1 MKTKLLL
8 FAVALLTMLSTS
20 AVAQSEDASQMRELM
35 KGKIDQLNALVPS
48 GVKGL
53 TGKVKKDVNT
63 FTGNFTNL
71 YNASPLRDYDDYK
84 DGYDFL
90 EFVIGHVNK
99 YLAAYKDFSDKM
111 NKLEGMINHF
121 NADTEKKQQF
131 KTFAQN
137 VYNAYWALS
146 ANDMIAL
153 NDEDK
158 EELLEYEME
167 NFDAWEMQDV
177 QSWNIDQVADNAADH
192 LFVSTYDQF
201 NNFFSQNS
209 AELGSIYISVDAI
222 GTKEN
227 PENLTAQLRNPDFE
241 TPGEQWWGT
250 EWSNLSDNAAEQYGK
265 AFETYQQVHLPQGYY
280 TLVAYCADRRSSIND
295 ILANLNINDN
305 WWLMDYSTQLY
316 AKVGDDDTIAERTY
330 ILNDLALTTDIT
342 NGAGNISSF
351 DVAGTTYYLPNSISE
366 YRAWEDAKIN
376 RDGHGHGVVL
386 QFQVWQDGG
395 EFAKLGFAN
404 RAGVESDRMFLADGI
419 KLYYAT
425 DDYPEFDI
433 STPDY
438 TSAYIPGTGKATLY
452 TTSAL
457 DFSGVNGLT
466 AYTAKRNGSTVTLT
480 QVDNVPA
487 NTGVV
492 LMGESN
498 TYRIPKIASST
509 TDKGDLKGSA
519 TDATAIDDY
528 ATVGGIYTFT
538 DDPLNNQMNF
548 VKMTV
553 GSIPAG
559 EPYLLVPSAEET
571 TDIMKVVMPGA
582 TTNYDLTLADGSNA
596 HGTVTLSVGGSAAS
610 QAQKDDVVTIT
621 VTPNEGYLAENVTVR
636 SYTTWEAASEILT
649 SGGNNPELVSDITV
663 TKNETD
669 GTWQFT
675 MPEANVWIK
684 VTYTKNLQDAWIQ
697 TIANQTYTGSAIEPT
712 IEVKDGETTLVAN
725 TDYTVA
731 YTNNTE
737 VGEATVT
744 VTGTGNY
751 SGTATAT
758 FYILANKTELNNA
771 ITEAENYYNSISES
785 NPTAAAAL
793 QTAINTAKG
802 VQANPGVTQDAV
814 ENAVAALTYAVNT
827 AKQAVLTD
835 TKTALSDAIAEAEA
849 YYESIKDSNP
859 EHAASL
865 KTAIDAAKHT
875 QEKSNATQEQVDAA
889 LAVITVAKTTA
900 EEAVLTET
908 KTALDDAITEAE
920 NYYNSISESNPT
932 AAAALQTAINTAKG
946 VQANPGVTQDAVE
959 NAVAALTAASN
970 DAKAEVAL
978 KRITLTIPAKSY
990 MARIDAD
997 KRQIETAVEGVKLYS
1012 VKSVSSTE
1020 VELTGELSVIAAEMP
1035 YFIYNDNDT
1044 EVEVNI
1050 VVSSEDAS
1058 NVEYDSE
1065 HFKGTLVDKTFTD
1078 EDMQEADHYV
1088 LTGKNFVWVKDAGTL
1103 AAGKCWIELI
1113 PTSTANARAL
1123 SIVAEG
1129 ATGISTAKTA
1139 ADNMDGFVYDLQGR
1153 RIVKPTKGVVIIN
1166 GKKVLI
1172 K

>member
-1 MKTKLLL
+1 M
-8 FAVALLTMLSTS
+8 
-20 AVAQSEDASQMRELM
+20 
-35 KGKIDQLNALVPS
+35 
-48 GVKGL
+48 
-53 TGKVKKDVNT
+53 
-63 FTGNFTNL
+63 
-71 YNASPLRDYDDYK
+71 
-84 DGYDFL
+84 
-90 EFVIGHVNK
+90 
-99 YLAAYKDFSDKM
+99 
-111 NKLEGMINHF
+111 
-121 NADTEKKQQF
+121 
-131 KTFAQN
+131 
-137 VYNAYWALS
+137 
-146 ANDMIAL
+146 
-153 NDEDK
+153 
-158 EELLEYEME
+158 
-167 NFDAWEMQDV
+167 
-177 QSWNIDQVADNAADH
+177 QSWNIDQVAGGAADH
-192 LFVSTYDQF
+192 QFISTYDQF

-222 GTKEN
+222 GTKET

-265 AFETYQQVHLPQGYY
+265 AFETYQQVYLPQGYY

-295 ILANLNINDN
+295 ILANLNINDT
-305 WWLMDYSTQLY
+305 WWLMDYSTQLF
-316 AKVGDDDTIAERTY
+316 AKVGEDDTISERTY
-330 ILNDLALTTDIT
+330 IVNDLALTTDIT

-351 DVAGTTYYLPNSISE
+351 DVAGTTYYIPNSISE

-425 DDYPEFDI
+425 DGYPEFDI

-438 TSAYIPGTGKATLY
+438 TSAYIPGPGKATLY

-498 TYRIPKIASST
+498 TYRIPRIASST
-509 TDKGDLKGSA
+509 TDRGDLKGSA
-519 TDATAIDDY
+519 TDATVIDDY
-528 ATVGGIYTFT
+528 ATIGGIYTFT

-559 EPYLLVPSAEET
+559 EPYLLVPTAEEI

-582 TTNYDLTLADGSNA
+582 ATNYDLTLADGSNA
-596 HGTVTLSVGGSAAS
+596 HGTVTLSVGGSDAS

-621 VTPNEGYLAENVTVR
+621 VTPNEGYSAKDVTVR

-684 VTYTKNLQDAWIQ
+684 VTYVADKSELNDAIDEAEAYYESIKDSNPEPASALKTAIDAAKEVKNNNSSTLSKEQVDAALAALTVAKTTAEGAVLTETKNELSDA
-697 TIANQTYTGSAIEPT
+697 IA
-712 IEVKDGETTLVAN
+712 
-725 TDYTVA
+725 
-731 YTNNTE
+731 
-737 VGEATVT
+737 
-744 VTGTGNY
+744 
-751 SGTATAT
+751 
-758 FYILANKTELNNA
+758 
-771 ITEAENYYNSISES
+771 EAENYYNSISES
-785 NPTAAAAL
+785 NPTAATAL

-802 VQANPGVTQDAV
+802 VQANPD
-814 ENAVAALTYAVNT
+814 
-827 AKQAVLTD
+827 
-835 TKTALSDAIAEAEA
+835 
-849 YYESIKDSNP
+849 
-859 EHAASL
+859 
-865 KTAIDAAKHT
+865 
-875 QEKSNATQEQVDAA
+875 ATQEQVDAA
-889 LAVITVAKTTA
+889 LA
-900 EEAVLTET
+900 
-908 KTALDDAITEAE
+908 
-920 NYYNSISESNPT
+920 
-932 AAAALQTAINTAKG
+932 
-946 VQANPGVTQDAVE
+946 
-959 NAVAALTAASN
+959 ALTAASN
-970 DAKAEVAL
+970 AAKAEVAL

-997 KRQIETAVEGVKLYS
+997 KRQIENAVEGVKLYS
-1012 VKSVSSTE
+1012 VKSVSNTE

-1058 NVEYDSE
+1058 NVQYDSE

>member
-35 KGKIDQLNALVPS
+35 KGRIDSLNTLVSS

-53 TGKVKKDVNT
+53 TGKLKKDVNT
-63 FTGNFTNL
+63 FTGNYTNL

-99 YLAAYKDFSDKM
+99 YLAAYKDFSGKM
-111 NKLEGMINHF
+111 EKLKGMINHF

-131 KTFAQN
+131 KNFAQN
-137 VYNAYWALS
+137 VYDAYWALS

-158 EELLEYEME
+158 EELVEYEME

-201 NNFFSQNS
+201 KNFFSQNS

-265 AFETYQQVHLPQGYY
+265 AFETYQQVYLPQGYY

-330 ILNDLALTTDIT
+330 IVNDLALTTDIT

-498 TYRIPKIASST
+498 IYQIPRIASST
-509 TDKGDLKGSA
+509 TDKGDLNGSA

-528 ATVGGIYTFT
+528 ATIGGIYTFT

-559 EPYLLVPSAEET
+559 EPYLLVPTAEET
-571 TDIMKVVMPGA
+571 TDIMRVVMPGA

-663 TKNETD
+663 SKNTED

-697 TIANQTYTGSAIEPT
+697 AIDNQTYTGSAIEPT

-814 ENAVAALTYAVNT
+814 ENAVAALT
-827 AKQAVLTD
+827 
-835 TKTALSDAIAEAEA
+835 
-849 YYESIKDSNP
+849 
-859 EHAASL
+859 
-865 KTAIDAAKHT
+865 
-875 QEKSNATQEQVDAA
+875 
-889 LAVITVAKTTA
+889 
-900 EEAVLTET
+900 
-908 KTALDDAITEAE
+908 
-920 NYYNSISESNPT
+920 
-932 AAAALQTAINTAKG
+932 
-946 VQANPGVTQDAVE
+946 
-959 NAVAALTAASN
+959 AASN
-970 DAKAEVAL
+970 AAKAEVAL

-1012 VKSVSSTE
+1012 VKSVSNTE
-1020 VELTGELSVIAAEMP
+1020 VELTGGLSVIAAEMP

-1044 EVEVNI
+1044 EVEVSI

-1113 PTSTANARAL
+1113 PTLTTNARAL

>member
-1 MKTKLLL
+1 M
-8 FAVALLTMLSTS
+8 
-20 AVAQSEDASQMRELM
+20 
-35 KGKIDQLNALVPS
+35 
-48 GVKGL
+48 
-53 TGKVKKDVNT
+53 
-63 FTGNFTNL
+63 
-71 YNASPLRDYDDYK
+71 
-84 DGYDFL
+84 
-90 EFVIGHVNK
+90 
-99 YLAAYKDFSDKM
+99 
-111 NKLEGMINHF
+111 
-121 NADTEKKQQF
+121 
-131 KTFAQN
+131 
-137 VYNAYWALS
+137 
-146 ANDMIAL
+146 
-153 NDEDK
+153 
-158 EELLEYEME
+158 
-167 NFDAWEMQDV
+167 
-177 QSWNIDQVADNAADH
+177 QSWNIDQVAGGAADH
-192 LFVSTYDQF
+192 QFISTYDQF

-222 GTKEN
+222 GTKET

-265 AFETYQQVHLPQGYY
+265 AFETYQQVYLPQGYY

-295 ILANLNINDN
+295 ILANLNINDT
-305 WWLMDYSTQLY
+305 WWLMDYSTQLF
-316 AKVGDDDTIAERTY
+316 AKVGEDDTISERTY
-330 ILNDLALTTDIT
+330 IVNDLALTTDIT

-351 DVAGTTYYLPNSISE
+351 DVAGTTYYIPNSISE

-425 DDYPEFDI
+425 DGYPEFDI

-438 TSAYIPGTGKATLY
+438 TSAYIPGPGKATLY

-498 TYRIPKIASST
+498 TYRIPRIASST
-509 TDKGDLKGSA
+509 TDRGDLKGSA
-519 TDATAIDDY
+519 TDATVIDDY
-528 ATVGGIYTFT
+528 ATIGGIYTFT

-548 VKMTV
+548 VKMIV

-559 EPYLLVPSAEET
+559 EPYLLVPTAEEI

-582 TTNYDLTLADGSNA
+582 ATNYDLTLADGSNA
-596 HGTVTLSVGGSAAS
+596 HGTVTLSVGGSDAS

-621 VTPNEGYLAENVTVR
+621 VTPNEGYSAKDVTVR

-684 VTYTKNLQDAWIQ
+684 VTYVADKSELNDAIDEAEAYYES
-697 TIANQTYTGSAIEPT
+697 IKDSNPVPASALKTAIDAAK
-712 IEVKDGETTLVAN
+712 EVKNNNSSTLSKEQVDAALAAL
-725 TDYTVA
+725 TVA
-731 YTNNTE
+731 
-737 VGEATVT
+737 
-744 VTGTGNY
+744 
-751 SGTATAT
+751 S
-758 FYILANKTELNNA
+758 
-771 ITEAENYYNSISES
+771 
-785 NPTAAAAL
+785 
-793 QTAINTAKG
+793 NTAK
-802 VQANPGVTQDAV
+802 N
-814 ENAVAALTYAVNT
+814 
-827 AKQAVLTD
+827 AVLTE
-835 TKTALSDAIAEAEA
+835 TKNELSDAIAEAEA

-859 EHAASL
+859 DAASSL
-865 KTAIDAAKHT
+865 KIAIESAKHT

-900 EEAVLTET
+900 EQAVLTET

-920 NYYNSISESNPT
+920 AYYESIKDSNPE

-946 VQANPGVTQDAVE
+946 VQANPGATQDAVE

-1012 VKSVSSTE
+1012 VKSVSNTE
-1020 VELTGELSVIAAEMP
+1020 VELTGGLSVIAAEMP

-1050 VVSSEDAS
+1050 VVSSEDADK
-1058 NVEYDSE
+1058 VDYDSE

-1078 EDMQEADHYV
+1078 EDMQEVDHYV

>member
-35 KGKIDQLNALVPS
+35 KTRIDSLNTLVSS

-53 TGKVKKDVNT
+53 TGKLKNDVNT
-63 FTGNFTNL
+63 FTGNYTNL

-90 EFVIGHVNK
+90 EFMIGHVNR
-99 YLAAYKDFSDKM
+99 YLAAYKDFSGKIE
-111 NKLEGMINHF
+111 KLKGMIDNF

-131 KTFAQN
+131 KNFAQN
-137 VYNAYWALS
+137 VYDAYWALS

-153 NDEDK
+153 NDQDK
-158 EELLEYEME
+158 EELVEYEVTY
-167 NFDAWEMQDV
+167 FDAWEIQEV
-177 QSWNIDQVADNAADH
+177 QSWNIDQVAGGAADH

-222 GTKEN
+222 GTKET

-265 AFETYQQVHLPQGYY
+265 AFETYQQVYLPQGYY

-295 ILANLNINDN
+295 ILANLNINDP
-305 WWLMDYSTQLY
+305 WWLMDYSTQLF

-425 DDYPEFDI
+425 DGYPEFDI

-498 TYRIPKIASST
+498 IYQIPRIASST
-509 TDKGDLKGSA
+509 TDKGDLNGSA

-528 ATVGGIYTFT
+528 ATIGGIYTFT

-559 EPYLLVPSAEET
+559 EPYLLVPTAEET
-571 TDIMKVVMPGA
+571 TDIMRVVMPGA
-582 TTNYDLTLADGSNA
+582 ATNYDLTLADGSNA
-596 HGTVTLSVGGSAAS
+596 HGTVTLSVGGSAAT
-610 QAQKDDVVTIT
+610 QAAKDDVVTIT

-684 VTYTKNLQDAWIQ
+684 VTY
-697 TIANQTYTGSAIEPT
+697 
-712 IEVKDGETTLVAN
+712 VA
-725 TDYTVA
+725 D
-731 YTNNTE
+731 
-737 VGEATVT
+737 
-744 VTGTGNY
+744 
-751 SGTATAT
+751 
-758 FYILANKTELNNA
+758 KTELNNA

-802 VQANPGVTQDAV
+802 VQTNPGVTQDAV

-859 EHAASL
+859 DAASSL
-865 KTAIDAAKHT
+865 KIAIESAKHT

-900 EEAVLTET
+900 EQDVLTET

-920 NYYNSISESNPT
+920 NYYNSISESNPE
-932 AAAALQTAINTAKG
+932 AAAVLQTAINTAKG
-946 VQANPGVTQDAVE
+946 VQGNADATQEQVDA
-959 NAVAALTAASN
+959 ALAALTAASN
-970 DAKAEVAL
+970 AAKAEVAL

-1012 VKSVSSTE
+1012 VKSVSNTE
-1020 VELTGELSVIAAEMP
+1020 VELTGGLSVIAAEMP

-1050 VVSSEDAS
+1050 VVSSEDAN
-1058 NVEYDSE
+1058 NVQYDSE

-1113 PTSTANARAL
+1113 PTLTTNARAL

-1129 ATGISTAKTA
+1129 ATGISAAKTA

>member
-1 MKTKLLL
+1 M
-8 FAVALLTMLSTS
+8 
-20 AVAQSEDASQMRELM
+20 
-35 KGKIDQLNALVPS
+35 
-48 GVKGL
+48 
-53 TGKVKKDVNT
+53 
-63 FTGNFTNL
+63 
-71 YNASPLRDYDDYK
+71 
-84 DGYDFL
+84 
-90 EFVIGHVNK
+90 
-99 YLAAYKDFSDKM
+99 
-111 NKLEGMINHF
+111 
-121 NADTEKKQQF
+121 
-131 KTFAQN
+131 
-137 VYNAYWALS
+137 
-146 ANDMIAL
+146 
-153 NDEDK
+153 
-158 EELLEYEME
+158 
-167 NFDAWEMQDV
+167 
-177 QSWNIDQVADNAADH
+177 QSWNIDQVAGGAADH
-192 LFVSTYDQF
+192 QFISTYDQF

-222 GTKEN
+222 GTKET

-265 AFETYQQVHLPQGYY
+265 AFETYQQVYLPQGYY

-295 ILANLNINDN
+295 ILANLNINDT
-305 WWLMDYSTQLY
+305 WWLMDYSTQLF
-316 AKVGDDDTIAERTY
+316 AKVGEDDTISERTY
-330 ILNDLALTTDIT
+330 IVNDLALTTDIT

-351 DVAGTTYYLPNSISE
+351 DVAGTTYYIPNSISE

-376 RDGHGHGVVL
+376 RDGHGVVL

-425 DDYPEFDI
+425 DGYPEFDI

-438 TSAYIPGTGKATLY
+438 TSAYIPGPGKATLY

-498 TYRIPKIASST
+498 TYRIPRIASST
-509 TDKGDLKGSA
+509 TDRGDLKGSA
-519 TDATAIDDY
+519 TDATVIDDY
-528 ATVGGIYTFT
+528 ATIGGIYTFT

-548 VKMTV
+548 VKMIV

-559 EPYLLVPSAEET
+559 EPYLLVPTAEEI

-582 TTNYDLTLADGSNA
+582 ATNYDLTLADGSNA
-596 HGTVTLSVGGSAAS
+596 HGTVTLSVGGSDAS

-621 VTPNEGYLAENVTVR
+621 VTPNEGYSAKDVTVR

-684 VTYTKNLQDAWIQ
+684 VTY
-697 TIANQTYTGSAIEPT
+697 
-712 IEVKDGETTLVAN
+712 VA
-725 TDYTVA
+725 DK
-731 YTNNTE
+731 
-737 VGEATVT
+737 
-744 VTGTGNY
+744 
-751 SGTATAT
+751 S
-758 FYILANKTELNNA
+758 ELN
-771 ITEAENYYNSISES
+771 
-785 NPTAAAAL
+785 
-793 QTAINTAKG
+793 
-802 VQANPGVTQDAV
+802 
-814 ENAVAALTYAVNT
+814 
-827 AKQAVLTD
+827 
-835 TKTALSDAIAEAEA
+835 DAIDEAEA

-859 EHAASL
+859 EPASAL
-865 KTAIDAAKHT
+865 KTAIDAAKEVKNNNSST
-875 QEKSNATQEQVDAA
+875 LSKEQVDAA
-889 LAVITVAKTTA
+889 LA
-900 EEAVLTET
+900 
-908 KTALDDAITEAE
+908 
-920 NYYNSISESNPT
+920 
-932 AAAALQTAINTAKG
+932 
-946 VQANPGVTQDAVE
+946 
-959 NAVAALTAASN
+959 ALTAASN
-970 DAKAEVAL
+970 AAKAEVAL

-997 KRQIETAVEGVKLYS
+997 KRQIENAVEGVKLYS
-1012 VKSVSSTE
+1012 VKSVSNTE
-1020 VELTGELSVIAAEMP
+1020 VELTSELSVIAAEMP

-1044 EVEVNI
+1044 EVEVSI
-1050 VVSSEDAS
+1050 VVSSEDAN
-1058 NVEYDSE
+1058 NVQYDSE

-1139 ADNMDGFVYDLQGR
+1139 ADNMDGFVYDLQGL

>member
-20 AVAQSEDASQMRELM
+20 AVAQSGDASQMRELM
-35 KGKIDQLNALVPS
+35 KGRLDSLSTLVPS

-53 TGKVKKDVNT
+53 DGKVKKDINT
-63 FTGNFTNL
+63 YIGSYTDL
-71 YNASPLRDYDDYK
+71 YNASPLKGYNEYEDAYDY
-84 DGYDFL
+84 L
-90 EFVIGHVNK
+90 EYLIDHVNR

-111 NKLEGMINHF
+111 SKLKNMFDNF

-153 NDEDK
+153 NNEDQ
-158 EELLEYEME
+158 EQLVEYEVD
-167 NFDAWEMQDV
+167 NFDAWEIQDV

-192 LFVSTYDQF
+192 LYVSTYDQF

-209 AELGSIYISVDAI
+209 TELGSIYLWVDETP
-222 GTKEN
+222 TKES
-227 PENLTAQLRNPDFE
+227 PKDLTAQLRNPDFE
-241 TPGEQWWGT
+241 TAGEQWWGT
-250 EWSNLSDNAAEQYGK
+250 EWSRFSDNAVEQYGK
-265 AFETYQQVHLPQGYY
+265 AFDTYQQVYLPQGYY
-280 TLVAYCADRRSSIND
+280 TLVAYCVDRRSSIND
-295 ILANLNINDN
+295 ILSNLNINDN
-305 WWLMDYSTQLY
+305 WWLMEYSTQLY
-316 AKVGDDDTIAERTY
+316 AKVGEDDTIAERTY

-376 RDGHGHGVVL
+376 IDGHGHGVVL
-386 QFQVWQDGG
+386 NFQVYEDGG
-395 EFAKLGFAN
+395 EFAKLGFVN

-425 DDYPEFDI
+425 DGYPEFDI

-457 DFSGVNGLT
+457 DFSGVKGLT

-498 TYRIPKIASST
+498 TYQIPKIASST
-509 TDKGDLKGSA
+509 TDRGDLKGSA

-548 VKMTV
+548 VKMIV

-559 EPYLLVPSAEET
+559 EPYLLVPAAEET
-571 TDIMKVVMPGA
+571 TDIMRVIMPGA

-610 QAQKDDVVTIT
+610 QAQKDDVVTVS

-636 SYTTWEAASEILT
+636 SYTSWEAAAEILT
-649 SGGNNPELVSDITV
+649 SGGNNPELVSDINV
-663 TKNETD
+663 SKNTED

-697 TIANQTYTGSAIEPT
+697 AIANQTYTGSAIEPT

-744 VTGTGNY
+744 VTGAGNY
-751 SGTATAT
+751 SGTATTT
-758 FYILANKTELNNA
+758 FYILADKTELNNA

-802 VQANPGVTQDAV
+802 MQGNPGVTQDAV
-814 ENAVAALTYAVNT
+814 ENAVAALTYALNT
-827 AKQAVLTD
+827 AKAD
-835 TKTALSDAIAEAEA
+835 
-849 YYESIKDSNP
+849 
-859 EHAASL
+859 
-865 KTAIDAAKHT
+865 
-875 QEKSNATQEQVDAA
+875 
-889 LAVITVAKTTA
+889 
-900 EEAVLTET
+900 
-908 KTALDDAITEAE
+908 
-920 NYYNSISESNPT
+920 
-932 AAAALQTAINTAKG
+932 
-946 VQANPGVTQDAVE
+946 
-959 NAVAALTAASN
+959 
-970 DAKAEVAL
+970 VAL

-1012 VKSVSSTE
+1012 VKSVSNTE

-1035 YFIYNDNDT
+1035 YFIYNAGDT
-1044 EVEVNI
+1044 EVEVSI
-1050 VVSSEDAS
+1050 VVSSEDADK
-1058 NVEYDSE
+1058 VDYDSE

-1088 LTGKNFVWVKDAGTL
+1088 LSGGSSFVWVKDAGTL

-1113 PTSTANARAL
+1113 PTLTTNARRL

-1153 RIVKPTKGVVIIN
+1153 RIVNPTKGVVIIN

>member
-1 MKTKLLL
+1 M
-8 FAVALLTMLSTS
+8 
-20 AVAQSEDASQMRELM
+20 
-35 KGKIDQLNALVPS
+35 
-48 GVKGL
+48 
-53 TGKVKKDVNT
+53 
-63 FTGNFTNL
+63 
-71 YNASPLRDYDDYK
+71 
-84 DGYDFL
+84 
-90 EFVIGHVNK
+90 
-99 YLAAYKDFSDKM
+99 
-111 NKLEGMINHF
+111 
-121 NADTEKKQQF
+121 
-131 KTFAQN
+131 
-137 VYNAYWALS
+137 
-146 ANDMIAL
+146 
-153 NDEDK
+153 
-158 EELLEYEME
+158 
-167 NFDAWEMQDV
+167 
-177 QSWNIDQVADNAADH
+177 QSWNIDQVAGGAADH
-192 LFVSTYDQF
+192 QFISTYDQF

-222 GTKEN
+222 GTKET

-265 AFETYQQVHLPQGYY
+265 AFETYQQVYLPQGYY

-295 ILANLNINDN
+295 ILANLNINDT
-305 WWLMDYSTQLY
+305 WWLMDYSTQLF
-316 AKVGDDDTIAERTY
+316 AKVGEDDTISERTY
-330 ILNDLALTTDIT
+330 IVNDLALTTDIT

-351 DVAGTTYYLPNSISE
+351 DVAGTTYYIPNSISE

-425 DDYPEFDI
+425 DGYPEFDI

-438 TSAYIPGTGKATLY
+438 TSAYIPGPGKATLY

-498 TYRIPKIASST
+498 TYRIPRIASST
-509 TDKGDLKGSA
+509 TDRGDLKGSA
-519 TDATAIDDY
+519 TDATVIDDY
-528 ATVGGIYTFT
+528 ATIGGIYTFT

-548 VKMTV
+548 VKMIV

-559 EPYLLVPSAEET
+559 EPYLLVPTAEEI

-582 TTNYDLTLADGSNA
+582 ATNYDLTLADGSNA
-596 HGTVTLSVGGSAAS
+596 HGTVTLSVGGSDAS

-621 VTPNEGYLAENVTVR
+621 VTPNEGYSAKDVTVR

-684 VTYTKNLQDAWIQ
+684 VTYVADKSELNDAIDEAEAYYESIKDSNPEPASALKTAIDAAKEVKNNNSSTLSKEQVDAALAALTVAKTTAEGAVLTETKNELSDA
-697 TIANQTYTGSAIEPT
+697 IA
-712 IEVKDGETTLVAN
+712 
-725 TDYTVA
+725 
-731 YTNNTE
+731 
-737 VGEATVT
+737 
-744 VTGTGNY
+744 
-751 SGTATAT
+751 
-758 FYILANKTELNNA
+758 
-771 ITEAENYYNSISES
+771 EAENYYNSISES
-785 NPTAAAAL
+785 NPTAATAL

-802 VQANPGVTQDAV
+802 VQANPD
-814 ENAVAALTYAVNT
+814 
-827 AKQAVLTD
+827 
-835 TKTALSDAIAEAEA
+835 
-849 YYESIKDSNP
+849 
-859 EHAASL
+859 
-865 KTAIDAAKHT
+865 
-875 QEKSNATQEQVDAA
+875 ATQEQVDAA
-889 LAVITVAKTTA
+889 LA
-900 EEAVLTET
+900 
-908 KTALDDAITEAE
+908 
-920 NYYNSISESNPT
+920 
-932 AAAALQTAINTAKG
+932 
-946 VQANPGVTQDAVE
+946 
-959 NAVAALTAASN
+959 ALTAASN
-970 DAKAEVAL
+970 AAKAEVAL

-997 KRQIETAVEGVKLYS
+997 KRQIENAVEGVKLYS
-1012 VKSVSSTE
+1012 VKSVSNTE
-1020 VELTGELSVIAAEMP
+1020 VELTSELSVIAAEMP

-1044 EVEVNI
+1044 EVEVSI
-1050 VVSSEDAS
+1050 VVSSEDAN
-1058 NVEYDSE
+1058 NVQYDSE

>member
-35 KGKIDQLNALVPS
+35 KTRIDSLNTLVSS

-53 TGKVKKDVNT
+53 TGKLKNDVNT
-63 FTGNFTNL
+63 FTGNYTNL

-90 EFVIGHVNK
+90 EFMIGHVNR
-99 YLAAYKDFSDKM
+99 YLAAYKDFSGKIE
-111 NKLEGMINHF
+111 KLKGMIDNF

-131 KTFAQN
+131 KNFAQN
-137 VYNAYWALS
+137 VYDAYWALS

-153 NDEDK
+153 NDQDK
-158 EELLEYEME
+158 EELVEYEVTY
-167 NFDAWEMQDV
+167 FDAWEIQEV
-177 QSWNIDQVADNAADH
+177 QSWNIDQVAGGAADH

-222 GTKEN
+222 GTKET

-265 AFETYQQVHLPQGYY
+265 AFETYQQVYLPQGYY

-295 ILANLNINDN
+295 ILANLNINDP
-305 WWLMDYSTQLY
+305 WWLMDYSTQLF

-425 DDYPEFDI
+425 DGYPEFDI

-498 TYRIPKIASST
+498 IYQIPRIASST
-509 TDKGDLKGSA
+509 TDKGDLNGSA

-528 ATVGGIYTFT
+528 ATIGGIYTFT

-559 EPYLLVPSAEET
+559 EPYLLVPTAEET
-571 TDIMKVVMPGA
+571 TDIMRVVMPGA
-582 TTNYDLTLADGSNA
+582 ATNYDLTLADGSNA
-596 HGTVTLSVGGSAAS
+596 HGTVTLSVGGSAAT
-610 QAQKDDVVTIT
+610 QAAKDDVVTIT

-684 VTYTKNLQDAWIQ
+684 VTY
-697 TIANQTYTGSAIEPT
+697 
-712 IEVKDGETTLVAN
+712 VA
-725 TDYTVA
+725 D
-731 YTNNTE
+731 
-737 VGEATVT
+737 
-744 VTGTGNY
+744 
-751 SGTATAT
+751 
-758 FYILANKTELNNA
+758 KTELNNA

-802 VQANPGVTQDAV
+802 VQTNPGVTQDAV

-859 EHAASL
+859 DAASSL
-865 KTAIDAAKHT
+865 KIAIESAKHT

-900 EEAVLTET
+900 EQDVLTET

-920 NYYNSISESNPT
+920 NYYNSISESNPE
-932 AAAALQTAINTAKG
+932 AAAVLQTAINTAKG
-946 VQANPGVTQDAVE
+946 VQGNADATQEQVDA
-959 NAVAALTAASN
+959 ALAALTAASN
-970 DAKAEVAL
+970 AAKAEVAL

-1012 VKSVSSTE
+1012 VKSVSNTE

-1050 VVSSEDAS
+1050 VVSSEDAN
-1058 NVEYDSE
+1058 NVQYDSE

-1113 PTSTANARAL
+1113 PTLTTNARAL

-1129 ATGISTAKTA
+1129 ATGISAAKTA

>member
-35 KGKIDQLNALVPS
+35 KERIDSLNTLVSS
-48 GVKGL
+48 GVQGL

-63 FTGNFTNL
+63 YTGNYTNL
-71 YNASPLRDYDDYK
+71 YNASPLRDYSHYK
-84 DGYDFL
+84 DAYDFL
-90 EFVIGHVNK
+90 EFVINHVNR

-111 NKLEGMINHF
+111 NKLEGMINSF

-153 NDEDK
+153 NNEDK
-158 EELLEYEME
+158 EELVNYEID
-167 NFDAWEMQDV
+167 NFDAWEIQEV
-177 QSWNIDQVADNAADH
+177 ESWNINQVADGAADH
-192 LFVSTYDQF
+192 QFVSTYDQF

-209 AELGSIYISVDAI
+209 AELGSIYVSVDATS
-222 GTKEN
+222 TKES

-241 TPGEQWWGT
+241 TGEQWWGT

-265 AFETYQQVHLPQGYY
+265 AFETYQQVYLPQGYY
-280 TLVAYCADRRSSIND
+280 TLVANCADRRSSIND
-295 ILANLNINDN
+295 VLSNLNINDT
-305 WWLMDYSTQLY
+305 WWLMDYRTVLY
-316 AKVGDDDTIAERTY
+316 AKVGDGDTLEERTY

-376 RDGHGHGVVL
+376 IDGHGHGVVL

-425 DDYPEFDI
+425 DGYPEFDI

-438 TSAYIPGTGKATLY
+438 TSAYIPGPGKATLY

-457 DFSGVNGLT
+457 DFSGVKGLT

-498 TYRIPKIASST
+498 TYQIPKIASST
-509 TDKGDLKGSA
+509 TDRGDLKGSA

-553 GSIPAG
+553 GSIFAG
-559 EPYLLVPSAEET
+559 EPYLLVPTAEET
-571 TDIMKVVMPGA
+571 TDIMRVIMPGA
-582 TTNYDLTLADGSNA
+582 ATNYDLTLADGSNA
-596 HGTVTLSVGGSAAS
+596 NGTVTLSVGGSAAT
-610 QAQKDDVVTIT
+610 QAEKDDVVTIT
-621 VTPNEGYLAENVTVR
+621 VTPNEGYVAKDVTVR
-636 SYTTWEAASEILT
+636 AYTSWETAAEILT
-649 SGGNNPELVSDITV
+649 SGGNNPELVSDINV
-663 TKNETD
+663 SKNTED

-697 TIANQTYTGSAIEPT
+697 TITNQTYTGSAIEPT

-744 VTGTGNY
+744 VTGMGNY

-758 FYILANKTELNNA
+758 FYILADKTELNNA

-802 VQANPGVTQDAV
+802 MQGNPGVTQDAV
-814 ENAVAALTYAVNT
+814 ENAVAALTYA
-827 AKQAVLTD
+827 L
-835 TKTALSDAIAEAEA
+835 
-849 YYESIKDSNP
+849 
-859 EHAASL
+859 
-865 KTAIDAAKHT
+865 
-875 QEKSNATQEQVDAA
+875 
-889 LAVITVAKTTA
+889 
-900 EEAVLTET
+900 
-908 KTALDDAITEAE
+908 
-920 NYYNSISESNPT
+920 
-932 AAAALQTAINTAKG
+932 NTAKG
-946 VQANPGVTQDAVE
+946 D
-959 NAVAALTAASN
+959 
-970 DAKAEVAL
+970 VAL

-997 KRQIETAVEGVKLYS
+997 KRQIENAVEGVKLYS
-1012 VKSVSSTE
+1012 VKSVSNTE

-1050 VVSSEDAS
+1050 VVSSSDADK
-1058 NVEYDSE
+1058 VEYDSE

-1113 PTSTANARAL
+1113 PTLTTNARAL

-1129 ATGISTAKTA
+1129 ATGIRTAKTA
-1139 ADNMDGFVYDLQGR
+1139 ADNMDGFIYDLQGR

>member
-1 MKTKLLL
+1 M
-8 FAVALLTMLSTS
+8 
-20 AVAQSEDASQMRELM
+20 
-35 KGKIDQLNALVPS
+35 
-48 GVKGL
+48 
-53 TGKVKKDVNT
+53 
-63 FTGNFTNL
+63 
-71 YNASPLRDYDDYK
+71 
-84 DGYDFL
+84 
-90 EFVIGHVNK
+90 
-99 YLAAYKDFSDKM
+99 
-111 NKLEGMINHF
+111 
-121 NADTEKKQQF
+121 
-131 KTFAQN
+131 
-137 VYNAYWALS
+137 
-146 ANDMIAL
+146 
-153 NDEDK
+153 
-158 EELLEYEME
+158 
-167 NFDAWEMQDV
+167 
-177 QSWNIDQVADNAADH
+177 QSWNIDQVAGGAADH
-192 LFVSTYDQF
+192 QFISTYDQF

-222 GTKEN
+222 GTKET

-265 AFETYQQVHLPQGYY
+265 AFETYQQVYLPQGYY

-295 ILANLNINDN
+295 ILANLNINDT
-305 WWLMDYSTQLY
+305 WWLMDYSTQLF
-316 AKVGDDDTIAERTY
+316 AKVGEDDTISERTY
-330 ILNDLALTTDIT
+330 IVNDLALTTDIT

-351 DVAGTTYYLPNSISE
+351 DVAGTTYYIPNSISE

-425 DDYPEFDI
+425 DGYPEFDI

-438 TSAYIPGTGKATLY
+438 TSAYIPGPGKATLY

-498 TYRIPKIASST
+498 TYRIPRIASST
-509 TDKGDLKGSA
+509 TDRGDLKGSA
-519 TDATAIDDY
+519 TDATVIDDY
-528 ATVGGIYTFT
+528 ATIGGIYTFT

-548 VKMTV
+548 VKMIV

-559 EPYLLVPSAEET
+559 EPYLLVPTAEEI

-582 TTNYDLTLADGSNA
+582 ATNYDLTLADGSNA
-596 HGTVTLSVGGSAAS
+596 HGTVTLSVGGSDAS

-621 VTPNEGYLAENVTVR
+621 VTPNEGYSAKDVTVR

-684 VTYTKNLQDAWIQ
+684 VTYVADKSELNDAIDEAEAYYESIKDSNPEPASALKTAIDAAKEVKNNNSSTLSKEQVDAALAALTVAKTTAEGAVLTETKNELSDA
-697 TIANQTYTGSAIEPT
+697 IA
-712 IEVKDGETTLVAN
+712 
-725 TDYTVA
+725 
-731 YTNNTE
+731 
-737 VGEATVT
+737 
-744 VTGTGNY
+744 
-751 SGTATAT
+751 
-758 FYILANKTELNNA
+758 
-771 ITEAENYYNSISES
+771 EAENYYNSISES
-785 NPTAAAAL
+785 NPTAATAL

-802 VQANPGVTQDAV
+802 VQANPD
-814 ENAVAALTYAVNT
+814 
-827 AKQAVLTD
+827 
-835 TKTALSDAIAEAEA
+835 
-849 YYESIKDSNP
+849 
-859 EHAASL
+859 
-865 KTAIDAAKHT
+865 
-875 QEKSNATQEQVDAA
+875 ATQEQVDAA
-889 LAVITVAKTTA
+889 LA
-900 EEAVLTET
+900 
-908 KTALDDAITEAE
+908 
-920 NYYNSISESNPT
+920 
-932 AAAALQTAINTAKG
+932 
-946 VQANPGVTQDAVE
+946 
-959 NAVAALTAASN
+959 ALTAASN
-970 DAKAEVAL
+970 AAKAEVAL

-997 KRQIETAVEGVKLYS
+997 KRQIENAVEGVKLYS
-1012 VKSVSSTE
+1012 VKSVSNTE
-1020 VELTGELSVIAAEMP
+1020 VELTSELSVIAAEMP

-1058 NVEYDSE
+1058 NVQYDSE

>member
-1 MKTKLLL
+1 M
-8 FAVALLTMLSTS
+8 
-20 AVAQSEDASQMRELM
+20 
-35 KGKIDQLNALVPS
+35 
-48 GVKGL
+48 
-53 TGKVKKDVNT
+53 
-63 FTGNFTNL
+63 
-71 YNASPLRDYDDYK
+71 
-84 DGYDFL
+84 
-90 EFVIGHVNK
+90 
-99 YLAAYKDFSDKM
+99 
-111 NKLEGMINHF
+111 
-121 NADTEKKQQF
+121 
-131 KTFAQN
+131 
-137 VYNAYWALS
+137 
-146 ANDMIAL
+146 
-153 NDEDK
+153 
-158 EELLEYEME
+158 
-167 NFDAWEMQDV
+167 
-177 QSWNIDQVADNAADH
+177 QSWNIDQVAGGAADH
-192 LFVSTYDQF
+192 QFISTYDQF

-222 GTKEN
+222 GTKET

-265 AFETYQQVHLPQGYY
+265 AFETYQQVYLPQGYY

-295 ILANLNINDN
+295 ILANLNINDT
-305 WWLMDYSTQLY
+305 WWLMDYSTQLF
-316 AKVGDDDTIAERTY
+316 AKVGEDDTISERTY
-330 ILNDLALTTDIT
+330 IVNDLALTTDIT

-351 DVAGTTYYLPNSISE
+351 DVAGTTYYIPNSISE

-425 DDYPEFDI
+425 DGYPEFDI

-438 TSAYIPGTGKATLY
+438 TSAYIPGPGKATLY

-498 TYRIPKIASST
+498 TYRIPRIASST
-509 TDKGDLKGSA
+509 TDRGDLKGSA
-519 TDATAIDDY
+519 TDATVIDDY
-528 ATVGGIYTFT
+528 ATIGGIYTFT

-548 VKMTV
+548 VKMIV

-559 EPYLLVPSAEET
+559 EPYLLVPTAEEI

-582 TTNYDLTLADGSNA
+582 ATNYDLTLADGSNA
-596 HGTVTLSVGGSAAS
+596 HGTVTLSVGGSDAS

-621 VTPNEGYLAENVTVR
+621 VTPNEGYSAKDVTVR

-697 TIANQTYTGSAIEPT
+697 TITNQTYTGSAIEPT

-814 ENAVAALTYAVNT
+814 ENAVAALT
-827 AKQAVLTD
+827 
-835 TKTALSDAIAEAEA
+835 
-849 YYESIKDSNP
+849 
-859 EHAASL
+859 
-865 KTAIDAAKHT
+865 
-875 QEKSNATQEQVDAA
+875 
-889 LAVITVAKTTA
+889 
-900 EEAVLTET
+900 
-908 KTALDDAITEAE
+908 
-920 NYYNSISESNPT
+920 
-932 AAAALQTAINTAKG
+932 
-946 VQANPGVTQDAVE
+946 
-959 NAVAALTAASN
+959 AASN
-970 DAKAEVAL
+970 AAKAEVAL

-1012 VKSVSSTE
+1012 VKSVSNTE

-1044 EVEVNI
+1044 EVEVSI
-1050 VVSSEDAS
+1050 VVSSEDAN
-1058 NVEYDSE
+1058 NVDYDSE

-1113 PTSTANARAL
+1113 PTLATNARAL

>member
-1 MKTKLLL
+1 M
-8 FAVALLTMLSTS
+8 
-20 AVAQSEDASQMRELM
+20 
-35 KGKIDQLNALVPS
+35 
-48 GVKGL
+48 
-53 TGKVKKDVNT
+53 
-63 FTGNFTNL
+63 
-71 YNASPLRDYDDYK
+71 
-84 DGYDFL
+84 
-90 EFVIGHVNK
+90 
-99 YLAAYKDFSDKM
+99 
-111 NKLEGMINHF
+111 
-121 NADTEKKQQF
+121 
-131 KTFAQN
+131 
-137 VYNAYWALS
+137 
-146 ANDMIAL
+146 
-153 NDEDK
+153 
-158 EELLEYEME
+158 
-167 NFDAWEMQDV
+167 
-177 QSWNIDQVADNAADH
+177 QSWNIDQVAGGAADH
-192 LFVSTYDQF
+192 QFISTYDQF

-222 GTKEN
+222 GTKET

-265 AFETYQQVHLPQGYY
+265 AFETYQQVYLPQGYY

-295 ILANLNINDN
+295 ILANLNINDT
-305 WWLMDYSTQLY
+305 WWLMDYSTQLF
-316 AKVGDDDTIAERTY
+316 AKVGEDDTISERTY
-330 ILNDLALTTDIT
+330 IVNDLALTTDIT

-351 DVAGTTYYLPNSISE
+351 DVAGTTYYIPNSISE

-425 DDYPEFDI
+425 DGYPEFDI

-438 TSAYIPGTGKATLY
+438 TSAYIPGPGKATLY

-498 TYRIPKIASST
+498 TYRIPRIASST
-509 TDKGDLKGSA
+509 TDRGDLKGSA
-519 TDATAIDDY
+519 TDATVIDDY
-528 ATVGGIYTFT
+528 ATIGGIYTFT

-559 EPYLLVPSAEET
+559 EPYLLVPTAEEI

-582 TTNYDLTLADGSNA
+582 ATNYDLTLADGSNA
-596 HGTVTLSVGGSAAS
+596 HGTVTLSVGGSDAS

-621 VTPNEGYLAENVTVR
+621 VTPNEGYSAKDVTVR

-684 VTYTKNLQDAWIQ
+684 VTYVADKSELNDAIDEAEAYYESIKDSNPEPASALKTAIDAAKEVKNNNSSTLSKEQVDAALAALTVAKTTAEGAVLTETKNELSDA
-697 TIANQTYTGSAIEPT
+697 IA
-712 IEVKDGETTLVAN
+712 
-725 TDYTVA
+725 
-731 YTNNTE
+731 
-737 VGEATVT
+737 
-744 VTGTGNY
+744 
-751 SGTATAT
+751 
-758 FYILANKTELNNA
+758 
-771 ITEAENYYNSISES
+771 EAENYYNSISES
-785 NPTAAAAL
+785 NPTAATAL

-802 VQANPGVTQDAV
+802 VQANPD
-814 ENAVAALTYAVNT
+814 
-827 AKQAVLTD
+827 
-835 TKTALSDAIAEAEA
+835 
-849 YYESIKDSNP
+849 
-859 EHAASL
+859 
-865 KTAIDAAKHT
+865 
-875 QEKSNATQEQVDAA
+875 ATQEQVDAA

-932 AAAALQTAINTAKG
+932 AATALQTAINTAKG
-946 VQANPGVTQDAVE
+946 VQANPDATQEQVDA
-959 NAVAALTAASN
+959 ALAALTAASN
-970 DAKAEVAL
+970 AAKAEVAL

-997 KRQIETAVEGVKLYS
+997 KRQIENAVEGVKLYS
-1012 VKSVSSTE
+1012 VKSVSNTE

-1058 NVEYDSE
+1058 NVQYDSE